1 MRCWRSCTS
10 CWIWSTASFDAAS
23 LCWPAAVSSLPTRA
37 ARSFCCE
44 RRSATALLL
53 GTSFI
58 CDSSDWTRSSSCD
71 TRAELA
77 PVGVVCVL
85 VSSSLFASSAHA
97 AIASAAT
104 ARTPSSTTAVLSER
118 TWSRSSAS
126 HAPSSSAG
134 RYSRSRMRG
143 GGAPAGGRRRVGSS
157 GGVDMADSLTGRLAR
172 RGRFLPPTHRR
183 LRLRG
188 RALRDRRAA
197 GVGDLLSLHPLP
209 APHGRR
215 RGGVR
220 AGRARRLR
228 APCRRAAPAY
238 LGARRWLR
246 QGLLRR
252 VRLGAVGRRPGHRR
266 RHLRPP

>member
-1 MRCWRSCTS
+1 MRCWRSWTS

-23 LCWPAAVSSLPTRA
+23 LCWPAALSSLPTRA
-37 ARSFCCE
+37 ARSCCCDRRAFCCE
-44 RRSATALLL
+44 RRSDTALLL

-77 PVGVVCVL
+77 ALGVVCVL
-85 VSSSLFASSAHA
+85 SSSLFASSAHA

-104 ARTPSSTTAVLSER
+104 ARTPSSTTAVLRER
-118 TWSRSSAS
+118 IWSCSSAS
-126 HAPSSSAG
+126 HTPSSSAG
-134 RYSRSRMRG
+134 GYSRSRTRG
-143 GGAPAGGRRRVGSS
+143 GGASAGGRRRVGSS
-157 GGVDMADSLTGRLAR
+157 GGVDMADSLTGRVAR

-197 GVGDLLSLHPLP
+197 GVGDLLPLHPLP

-215 RGGVR
+215 RGGIR
-220 AGRARRLR
+220 PGGARRLR
-228 APCRRAAPAY
+228 APRRRGAPARVV
-238 LGARRWLR
+238 ARGRLR
-246 QGLLRR
+246 QGVLRR
-252 VRLGAVGRRPGHRR
+252 VRLGAVGRRP
-266 RHLRPP
+266 RHG